1 MSWKSGTI
9 RMLAVSSMKRS
20 VKTFFACRHKDTL
33 EIGNDSDAGRQF
45 NEEVS

>member
-1 MSWKSGTI
+1 
-9 RMLAVSSMKRS
+9 MLAVRTMKSS
-20 VKTFFACRHKDTL
+20 VKTFFAWCHKDEL